1 MKAVNNDD
9 GRIMLVLSEKVV
21 RLMEYFKMLLNG
33 DVPKNP
39 VSRWDEQK
47 AEQDN
52 VGKITFEKPR

>member
-1 MKAVNNDD
+1 
-9 GRIMLVLSEKVV
+9 MLVLSEKVV